1 MDAIVQT
8 TKLEMI
14 LFASNSQWLPDR
26 RPPVKMRLCGQTLHH
41 DSHSHQP
48 VALTLPAWTFQNTV
62 CFKRAQ
68 NCSLP
73 SGGVYSSGVPVEL
86 QTDCEREER
95 MLKLED
101 YADVVLSHI

>member
-41 DSHSHQP
+41 HSHSHQP
-48 VALTLPAWTFQNTV
+48 VALTLPAWTFQNTLMSQFALNV
-62 CFKRAQ
+62 HRNVRYRLEVFILAAFQ
-68 NCSLP
+68 SNCRQIAKGR
-73 SGGVYSSGVPVEL
+73 SGCSS
-86 QTDCEREER
+86 
-95 MLKLED
+95 
-101 YADVVLSHI
+101 